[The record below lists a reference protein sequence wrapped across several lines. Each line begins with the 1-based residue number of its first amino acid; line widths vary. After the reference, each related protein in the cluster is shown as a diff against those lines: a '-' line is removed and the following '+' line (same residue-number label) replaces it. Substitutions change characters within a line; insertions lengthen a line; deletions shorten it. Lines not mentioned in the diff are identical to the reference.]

1 MFGNGYAILSRTLQ
15 WCNNF
20 YMEGLQLTRVN
31 KRAPGSKSVS
41 ELVDVFIG
49 VRQVDVN
56 NNQDI

>member
-1 MFGNGYAILSRTLQ
+1 MDMQFYPALYNG
-15 WCNNF
+15 CNYF
-20 YMEGLQLTRVN
+20 YMVGLKLSRVN

-41 ELVDVFIG
+41 EIVDVSIG